1 MVITS
6 IDIAIQTRK
15 NFIRLMDEMTIA
27 ELNIVPPGFNNN
39 IAWNF
44 GHILVSQQKLC
55 YTLTGLPLK
64 MDNKYMLRYQRG
76 TRPEKF
82 IHEDEIA
89 FLKGAAYTLIEEL
102 VGDLKRYIFCNFNP
116 TKLHY
121 GLELLCI
128 EDAINYFPNHDA
140 LHLGFATAIKRAIE
154 GEKRNANSQIPKVQ
168 S

>member
-27 ELNIVPPGFNNN
+27 DINSIPPGFNNN
-39 IAWNF
+39 IVWNF
-44 GHILVSQQKLC
+44 GHIVVSQQKLC
-55 YTLTGLPLK
+55 YSLAGLPLK
-64 MDNKYMLRYQRG
+64 IDTQYLQRYQRG
-76 TRPEKF
+76 SKPQKF
-82 IHEDEIA
+82 IHPEEIA
-89 FLKGAAYTLIEEL
+89 FLKEAACTLIEEL
-102 VGDLKRYIFCNFNP
+102 LRDLKTDIFRNFNP

-154 GEKRNANSQIPKVQ
+154 GEKQKASNQFLQV
-168 S
+168 